1 MAKYALRT
9 VVLFLALV
17 LMGSAPGLAQ
27 AQTQTGDL
35 QVRIVSVRAVQT
47 TFGLGGD
54 EIFLRAST
62 GARFPAGNDRA
73 QSIDTGAVW
82 TPGATFVSA
91 GALTVE
97 LLEWDSFNAAD
108 LIGSIHVDPSQG
120 VGRFT
125 RSLNGDGAQY
135 NIIYDV
141 SIAQN
146 NAQSPPV
153 GGVDTSRTWAAFGTY
168 AEITVADCRD
178 DCEEDIGIILQCQGD
193 GQPALVDVPWLGV
206 DQGPAG
212 RVAPLRINIDGQV
225 FTYDARLGNNGLV
238 GHVPAFTLYPGDPLI
253 EAMQAGHVLQ
263 VQFDGG
269 VANIGLKGS
278 RAALDVF
285 KAHCGWNG
293 VAQKQVQ
300 QKQTQQ
306 KPMPGTQEPF
316 WFATQYNDFDTGRP
330 TSALTFGIPET
341 DATGFSA
348 SCIAGSGTI
357 GVDMIV
363 DFGTLGNGAR
373 VSSYIQAQGQTFQ
386 FDGAVFVASSEWAG
400 VRAEI
405 SADDPVWQAMAGAQ
419 GSISYG
425 MIGGG
430 GNTSTAQNLG
440 SALGAFLPAC
450 RPVPQAQNP
459 QVQVPQTQ
467 VPQTQGFG
475 QPAQPQ
481 QGPAARVVNYA
492 CVGGT
497 QMWVT
502 FIQSAGGTI
511 ASVVQAGN
519 APVALA
525 EVPSGSGARY
535 SDGVVELATN
545 GQGALL
551 SSPSANLVCQVQ

>member
-1 MAKYALRT
+1 MITSALRT
-9 VVLFLALV
+9 VVLFLALA
-17 LMGSAPGLAQ
+17 LMGIVPGLAQ
-27 AQTQTGDL
+27 SNTM

-82 TPGATFVSA
+82 TPGARFASA

-108 LIGSIHVDPSQG
+108 LIGSIHIDPSQG
-120 VGRFT
+120 VGRFI

-135 NIIYDV
+135 DIVYDV
-141 SIAQN
+141 SIVQN
-146 NAQSPPV
+146 NTQSQPV

-168 AEITVADCRD
+168 ADITVADCRD
-178 DCEEDIGIILQCQGD
+178 DCEEDIGIILQCQGN
-193 GQPALVDVPWLGV
+193 GQPALVDVPWLGS

-212 RVAPLRINIDGQV
+212 RGAPLTINIDGQV

-293 VAQKQVQ
+293 VAQKQTQ

-306 KPMPGTQEPF
+306 KPMLGMQEPF
-316 WFATQYNDFDTGRP
+316 WFATQYNDFETGRL

-348 SCIAGSGTI
+348 SCIAGSGAI
-357 GVDMIV
+357 GVDMII
-363 DFGTLGNGAR
+363 DFGTLRNGAR
-373 VSSYIQAQGQTFQ
+373 ISSYIQAQGQTFQ

-405 SADDPVWQAMAGAQ
+405 LADDPVWQAMAGAQ

-440 SALGAFLPAC
+440 SALREFLPAC
-450 RPVPQAQNP
+450 LP
-459 QVQVPQTQ
+459 VPQTQ
-467 VPQTQGFG
+467 VPQTRVPNTQGSG

-481 QGPAARVVNYA
+481 QGTAARVVNYA

-545 GQGALL
+545 GLGALL